1 MKKLLSLLIS
11 LILAFN
17 LSVKADEGMWM
28 LPLLKKLN
36 MGTMTE
42 LGFKLSAEEIY
53 SINNSSIK
61 DAIVIFG
68 RGCTAEIVS
77 DQGLLLTNH
86 HCGYGRIQAHSSV
99 EHNYLKDGFWAMS
112 KEEELSNPGLSV
124 TFLVK
129 IENVSEK
136 INSALSDTLSEG
148 ERYRKIRDVSE
159 EIENAATEDNHY
171 SARVGS
177 FFGGNY
183 FYLMVYETYRDVRF
197 VGAPPSSIGKYGG
210 DTDNWMWPRHTGD
223 FSVFRVYSGPDGKP
237 AEYSE
242 DNIPLKPDDI
252 VYIREIPQNI
262 IYLFQ

>member
-11 LILAFN
+11 LILTLN

-77 DQGLLLTNH
+77 SQGLLLTNH

-112 KEEELSNPGLSV
+112 KEEELSNPGLGV

-129 IENVSEK
+129 IEDVSEK
-136 INSALSDTLSEG
+136 INSALSDTLNEG
-148 ERYRKIRDVSE
+148 ERYRKIRDVGK
-159 EIENAATEDNHY
+159 EIEDAA
-171 SARVGS
+171 
-177 FFGGNY
+177 
-183 FYLMVYETYRDVRF
+183 
-197 VGAPPSSIGKYGG
+197 
-210 DTDNWMWPRHTGD
+210 
-223 FSVFRVYSGPDGKP
+223 
-237 AEYSE
+237 
-242 DNIPLKPDDI
+242 
-252 VYIREIPQNI
+252 
-262 IYLFQ
+262 